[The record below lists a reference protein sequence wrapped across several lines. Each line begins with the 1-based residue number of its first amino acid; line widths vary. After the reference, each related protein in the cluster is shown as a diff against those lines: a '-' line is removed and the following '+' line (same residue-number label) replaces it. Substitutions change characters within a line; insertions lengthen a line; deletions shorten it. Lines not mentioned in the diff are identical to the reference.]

1 MVLEPLP
8 PAGRSP
14 GYPEGVPSPRGSPQ
28 RTLMSPEGSGLI
40 RSRLDSLGSSVS
52 PMSARLSSAPLSPGR
67 RLLPPLLQQQQR
79 KQGLSRTALAG
90 PPAGKGN
97 VSYDIFGR
105 RSIAE
110 GAAFEKAA
118 PGRLVGHHNLGAR
131 RLSKPPGARHRFP
144 YAR

>member
-28 RTLMSPEGSGLI
+28 RMLMSPEGSGLI
-40 RSRLDSLGSSVS
+40 RSRLDSSSSPLGL
-52 PMSARLSSAPLSPGR
+52 SARLSSAPLSPGR
-67 RLLPPLLQQQQR
+67 RMLPPLLQQQQR
-79 KQGLSRTALAG
+79 KQGLSRAALTG